1 MKTRLLFEDASY
13 PDYRA
18 CCGLFLFPTFS
29 IICQNSSGYSTQ
41 RWTNINHFNL
51 M

>member
-18 CCGLFLFPTFS
+18 CGGLFLFPTFPLS
-29 IICQNSSGYSTQ
+29 VKIPPVTARNV
-41 RWTNINHFNL
+41 
-51 M
+51 